1 MLAEKHRLEDQLVK
15 LNMEAKDKNGKIL
28 DLLESI
34 EDLKIQVYSR
44 DKSIEL
50 QQQQIE
56 QLIEDL
62 REAKQFEH
70 QCKML
75 QIMNTSLEKENQR
88 LQAEADAKL
97 QKEVESGVETVQ
109 KNLVQQTL
117 ADQVTEL
124 KGELDERAKKE
135 QAATSKVVQME
146 QALKKKLD
154 AAAAEV
160 EVAQKK

>member
-1 MLAEKHRLEDQLVK
+1 
-15 LNMEAKDKNGKIL
+15 
-28 DLLESI
+28 
-34 EDLKIQVYSR
+34 
-44 DKSIEL
+44 
-50 QQQQIE
+50 
-56 QLIEDL
+56 
-62 REAKQFEH
+62 
-70 QCKML
+70 ML

-160 EVAQKK
+160 EAAQKK